1 MALGK
6 PERTIAAIRF
16 TLRRSVMTTFTTLRE
31 RMVDRQIAA
40 RGLDDP
46 ALLAAF
52 RAVPR
57 EDFISGDYADYAY
70 QDSPLPIESGQTIS
84 QPYIVALTI
93 YAAGI
98 GPGDKVLEVGAGS
111 GYAAAVIGQIA
122 GKVIAV
128 ERHHELVELARQRMK
143 RLGYDNVEV
152 VEGDG
157 TLGWPEGAPFDAIV
171 AAASGSHVPQ
181 SWLAQLKPGGR
192 IVMPLGDPGGSQSLV
207 KVTKQE
213 DGSLKREDLG
223 GVRFVPLIGQE
234 GFRDSGSE
242 ELVRSLP
249 QMIAEAAEPL
259 PAIEDPAFAASFDR
273 YADAK
278 IVLLGEA
285 SHGTSEFYRARAAIT
300 RRLVERHGF
309 TIVALEADWPDA
321 ATLDRIVRH
330 RDPREGEEKAFARF
344 PTWMWRNR
352 EFDNFVRWLHGHN
365 RGRAP
370 DEMAGL
376 FGLDL
381 YNLSASMRA
390 VIDYLESVDPK
401 LAAEARERYQCLA
414 PFSRDP
420 AQYGR
425 LAMSAGYAFCRDE
438 VVAMLKELLGKRL
451 ELAAQD
457 GEEWLDAS
465 ANARLVKNAEAYYRV
480 MYEGSEESWNLRDT
494 HMFETLCALL
504 DARGPESKAIV
515 WAHNSH
521 IGDARFTEMG
531 IVRGELNIGQLV
543 KERFGE
549 EARCIGFGTHTGTV
563 AAADDWDS
571 PMRIKR
577 INPSLDESYE
587 RLSHDSGVPRFLLDL
602 REGMYRMVY
611 AKLLEPQ
618 LERFI
623 GVIYRPETERW
634 SHYSQ
639 AILPNQFDAWVWFD
653 ETEAVTPLPGENRP
667 GEQASADET
676 WPFGL

>member
-1 MALGK
+1 M
-6 PERTIAAIRF
+6 
-16 TLRRSVMTTFTTLRE
+16 SDFTTLRE
-31 RMVDRQIAA
+31 QMVDRQIAA

-46 ALLAAF
+46 RLLEAF

-57 EDFISGDYADYAY
+57 EDFISGDYSDYAY

-93 YAAGI
+93 DAAGI
-98 GPGDKVLEVGAGS
+98 KPGDKVLEVGAGS
-111 GYAAAVIGQIA
+111 GYAAAVIGRIA
-122 GKVIAV
+122 GEVIAI
-128 ERHHELVELARQRMK
+128 ERHHELVQLAQKRME
-143 RLGYDNVEV
+143 RLGYDNVRV

-157 TLGWPEGAPFDAIV
+157 TLGWPEEAPYDAIV

-181 SWLAQLKPGGR
+181 SWIAQLKPGGR
-192 IVMPLGDPGGSQSLV
+192 IVVPLGDPHSVQSLV
-207 KVTKQE
+207 KVTKHE
-213 DGSLKREDLG
+213 DGQLEREDLG
-223 GVRFVPLIGQE
+223 AVRFVPLIGRE
-234 GFRDSGSE
+234 GFQDSGSE
-242 ELVRSLP
+242 ALVATLP

-259 PAIEDPAFAASFDR
+259 PEIDDPAFAALFDR
-273 YADAK
+273 YADAR
-278 IVLLGEA
+278 VALLGEA

-330 RDPREGEEKAFARF
+330 RGPREGEERAFARF

-352 EFDNFVRWLHGHN
+352 EFDTFVRWLHGYN
-365 RGRAP
+365 EGREP
-370 DEMAGL
+370 EQMAGL

-401 LAAEARERYQCLA
+401 LATEARERYQCLA
-414 PFSRDP
+414 PYSRDP

-425 LAMSAGYAFCRDE
+425 LAMSTGYAFCRDDA
-438 VVAMLKELLGKRL
+438 VSMLKDLLGKRL

-457 GEEWLDAS
+457 SEEWLDAT

-480 MYEGSEESWNLRDT
+480 MYEGSAESWNLRDT

-504 DARGPESKAIV
+504 EARGPDSKAIV

-531 IVRGELNIGQLV
+531 IARGELNIGQLA
-543 KERFGE
+543 KEKFGDK
-549 EARCIGFGTHTGTV
+549 AMSIGFGTHAGTV
-563 AAADDWDS
+563 AAADDWDG
-571 PMRIKR
+571 PMMVKAVR
-577 INPSLDESYE
+577 PSLDESYE

-602 REGMYRMVY
+602 REGENRRVA
-611 AKLLEPQ
+611 AKLMEPH

-639 AILPNQFDAWVWFD
+639 AILPDQFDGWVWFD
-653 ETEAVTPLPGENRP
+653 ETEAVAPLPGQTRP
-667 GEQASADET
+667 GDQTSADET